1 MRAAFI
7 DELIKLAAKDERVW
21 LLYADVGHGLVERFY
36 ARFPERTYNCG
47 IREQAMVGIAAGL
60 AREGMKPYCY
70 AMETFLTRKA
80 YEQIAV
86 DVANPNLEV
95 VLVGVGGGRL
105 YLDDGYAHC
114 PAEGM
119 DIMRLLPNMH
129 CRRPLH
135 PKQVEDALHTAP
147 RPLYMRVG
155 EYD

>member
-7 DELIKLAAKDERVW
+7 DELIEMAYKDSRIW
-21 LLYADVGHGLVERFY
+21 LLYADVGHGLVEKFERL
-36 ARFPERTYNCG
+36 FPERTRNCG

-60 AREGMKPYCY
+60 AREGKRPYAY

-86 DVANPNLEV
+86 DVANPNLPV
-95 VLVGVGGGRL
+95 TLVGVGGGKL
-105 YLDDGYAHC
+105 YIDDGYAHC
-114 PAEGM
+114 PDEGLE
-119 DIMRLLPNMH
+119 IVGRLPNMH
-129 CRRPLH
+129 VRKPLTEH
-135 PKQVEDALHTAP
+135 QLEDALHTAP

>member
-7 DELIKLAAKDERVW
+7 DELIKMAAKDETIW
-21 LLYADVGHGLVERFY
+21 LLYADVGHGLVEKFY

-80 YEQIAV
+80 FEQIAV

-95 VLVGVGGGRL
+95 VLVGVGGGTL
-105 YLDDGYAHC
+105 YVHDGYAHC
-114 PAEGM
+114 PDEGLE
-119 DIMRLLPNMH
+119 IVSYLPNMTISM
-129 CRRPLH
+129 PSTEQQL
-135 PKQVEDALHTAP
+135 EEALYTAP